1 MARQGVR
8 SDTAPR
14 EIPRRWPIP
23 FTGGD
28 RLPRPPMSSGGWE
41 IPRRRRGGHPRPRR
55 STDHRVRGA
64 GTFRGCSTSRVSR
77 VSRRA
82 FDRLANGTMPHES
95 PRKHLSGTALV
106 GAAALSLLLSAATSP
121 SAAQNVRPDQPLSTA
136 EIARR
141 VTDSVVTIHTA
152 SGHGSGVIVDP
163 TGIVVTNL
171 HVIENETDL
180 EVVLANGDIYDDIA
194 VVDLDERRDLVVL
207 KLKAYNLVPAA
218 MGDSDDIRVGDSVV
232 LVGSPEGFDS
242 TVSEGVISAMR
253 DTGAG
258 YSVIQTSAPAS
269 PGSSGG
275 GMFNAYA
282 ELIGIV
288 TSQARQGQNLNF
300 AVPFNYARGLLSTEP
315 TMTLSDLT
323 ERLTTSASSRVA
335 ESTSSSTGISSAD
348 ADRFNDLMQA
358 ISADEDLHEFVE
370 FRDAGD
376 GLWLFFYKD
385 GDHVPEILGYVELL
399 EDGFDRA
406 MVVLQSQQLPSP
418 ESPWT
423 SRQLVSLLQ
432 LSFNWNFAKLVA
444 DSDGSLGTMLELELR
459 TTDKY
464 SLIIGAYS
472 VGEAADDVAGMMNAP
487 ETSGSSTMAPALT
500 EAPAARTASVDLLDH
515 AVRYDPGEWSEIP
528 PLNDDVLLQLEHSS
542 KEVWIS
548 LITERGE
555 IPVEA
560 MVRLIRQ
567 NMVVAGAQD
576 VEGIRSGKRLV
587 GGIELGYS
595 ETLATVEGVP
605 FIYLAHVFSSE
616 RGTIQILGWTTR
628 NLYTEHKAT
637 IERFVAGFH
646 LP

>member
-1 MARQGVR
+1 
-8 SDTAPR
+8 
-14 EIPRRWPIP
+14 
-23 FTGGD
+23 
-28 RLPRPPMSSGGWE
+28 
-41 IPRRRRGGHPRPRR
+41 
-55 STDHRVRGA
+55 
-64 GTFRGCSTSRVSR
+64 
-77 VSRRA
+77 
-82 FDRLANGTMPHES
+82 MPHES

>member
-1 MARQGVR
+1 M
-8 SDTAPR
+8 
-14 EIPRRWPIP
+14 
-23 FTGGD
+23 
-28 RLPRPPMSSGGWE
+28 
-41 IPRRRRGGHPRPRR
+41 
-55 STDHRVRGA
+55 
-64 GTFRGCSTSRVSR
+64 
-77 VSRRA
+77 
-82 FDRLANGTMPHES
+82 
-95 PRKHLSGTALV
+95 
-106 GAAALSLLLSAATSP
+106 
-121 SAAQNVRPDQPLSTA
+121 RPDQPLSTA

>member
-1 MARQGVR
+1 
-8 SDTAPR
+8 
-14 EIPRRWPIP
+14 
-23 FTGGD
+23 
-28 RLPRPPMSSGGWE
+28 MSQPSE
-41 IPRRRRGGHPRPRR
+41 CRTP
-55 STDHRVRGA
+55 
-64 GTFRGCSTSRVSR
+64 RVSR
-77 VSRRA
+77 VSRRT
-82 FDRLANGTMPHES
+82 FDRLANGIMPHES

-106 GAAALSLLLSAATSP
+106 GAAALLLLLSAATSP

-136 EIARR
+136 DIARR
-141 VTDSVVTIHTA
+141 VTDSVVTVHTA
-152 SGHGSGVIVDP
+152 SGHGSGVIVDS

-180 EVVLANGDIYDDIA
+180 EVVLANGDIYDDIV
-194 VVDLDERRDLVVL
+194 VVDFDERRDLVVL

-218 MGDSDDIRVGDSVV
+218 MGDSDDIRVGDRVV

-242 TVSEGVISAMR
+242 TVSEGVISARR

-258 YSVIQTSAPAS
+258 YSVIQTSAAAS

-282 ELIGIV
+282 ELVGIV

-323 ERLTTSASSRVA
+323 ERLTTSADASSRVA
-335 ESTSSSTGISSAD
+335 ESTSSSTGVSSAD

-370 FRDAGD
+370 FRDADD
-376 GLWLFFYKD
+376 GSWLFFYKD
-385 GDHVPEILGYVELL
+385 GDHVPEIPGYVELL

-464 SLIIGAYS
+464 SLILGAYS

-487 ETSGSSTMAPALT
+487 ETSGSSTMTSALT
-500 EAPAARTASVDLLDH
+500 EAPAAGAASVDLLDH

-528 PLNDDVLLQLEHSS
+528 ALNDEVLLQLQHSS
-542 KEVWIS
+542 KEVWMS
-548 LITERGE
+548 LITEGAE

-560 MVRLIRQ
+560 MVQLFRQ
-567 NMVVAGAQD
+567 NLVAGEAQD

-595 ETLATVEGVP
+595 EVLATVEGIPV
-605 FIYLAHVFSSE
+605 IYLAHFFSSE
-616 RGTIQILGWTTR
+616 RGTMQIVGWTPR

>member
-1 MARQGVR
+1 
-8 SDTAPR
+8 
-14 EIPRRWPIP
+14 
-23 FTGGD
+23 
-28 RLPRPPMSSGGWE
+28 
-41 IPRRRRGGHPRPRR
+41 
-55 STDHRVRGA
+55 
-64 GTFRGCSTSRVSR
+64 
-77 VSRRA
+77 
-82 FDRLANGTMPHES
+82 MPHES
-95 PRKHLSGTALV
+95 PRRYRSGTALL
-106 GAAALSLLLSAATSP
+106 GAGALSLLLPAATGP

-152 SGHGSGVIVDP
+152 SGHGSGVIVDS

-194 VVDLDERRDLVVL
+194 VVDVDERRDLVVL

-288 TSQARQGQNLNF
+288 TSQAREGQNLNF

-323 ERLTTSASSRVA
+323 ERLSTSADASSRVA
-335 ESTSSSTGISSAD
+335 EPTSSSTGISSAD

-385 GDHVPEILGYVELL
+385 GDHVAEVPGYVELL

-406 MVVLQSQQLPSP
+406 MVVLHTQQLSSP
-418 ESPWT
+418 GSPWT
-423 SRQLVSLLQ
+423 SRQVVSLLQ

-444 DSDGSLGTMLELELR
+444 DSDGSLRTMLELELR
-459 TTDKY
+459 TTDEH
-464 SLIIGAYS
+464 SLILGAYS

-487 ETSGSSTMAPALT
+487 EPSGSSTMASALT
-500 EAPAARTASVDLLDH
+500 EAPAAQTASVDLLDH
-515 AVRYDPGEWSEIP
+515 AVRFDPREWSEIP
-528 PLNDDVLLQLEHSS
+528 ALNDDVLLQLEHSS
-542 KEVWIS
+542 KEVWMS

-560 MVRLIRQ
+560 MVQLFRQ
-567 NMVVAGAQD
+567 NLVVAGLQD

-595 ETLATVEGVP
+595 EVLATAEGVP
-605 FIYLAHVFSSE
+605 VIYLAHFFSSE
-616 RGTIQILGWTTR
+616 RGTIQIVGWTPR
-628 NLYTEHKAT
+628 NLYTEHKTT

>member
-1 MARQGVR
+1 
-8 SDTAPR
+8 
-14 EIPRRWPIP
+14 
-23 FTGGD
+23 
-28 RLPRPPMSSGGWE
+28 
-41 IPRRRRGGHPRPRR
+41 
-55 STDHRVRGA
+55 
-64 GTFRGCSTSRVSR
+64 
-77 VSRRA
+77 
-82 FDRLANGTMPHES
+82 MPHGS
-95 PRKHLSGTALV
+95 PRKHLSETALV
-106 GAAALSLLLSAATSP
+106 GAAALSLLLSAATGP
-121 SAAQNVRPDQPLSTA
+121 SVAQNVRPDQPLSTA

-194 VVDLDERRDLVVL
+194 VVDVDERRDLVVL

-218 MGDSDDIRVGDSVV
+218 MGDSDDIRVGDTVV

-275 GMFNAYA
+275 GMFNADA

-323 ERLTTSASSRVA
+323 ERLTTSADASSRVA

-376 GLWLFFYKD
+376 GLWLFFYKN
-385 GDHVPEILGYVELL
+385 GNHVPEIPGYVELMD
-399 EDGFDRA
+399 DGFDRA

-432 LSFNWNFAKLVA
+432 LSFGWNFAKLVA
-444 DSDGSLGTMLELELR
+444 DSDGSLATMLELELR

-464 SLIIGAYS
+464 SLILGAYS
-472 VGEAADDVAGMMNAP
+472 VGEAADDVAG
-487 ETSGSSTMAPALT
+487 TMPSALT

-528 PLNDDVLLQLEHSS
+528 ALNDDVLLQLQHSS
-542 KEVWIS
+542 TEVWIS

-560 MVRLIRQ
+560 MVNLFRQ
-567 NMVVAGAQD
+567 NLVAGGAQD

-595 ETLATVEGVP
+595 ESLATFEGIP
-605 FIYLAHVFSSE
+605 LIYLTHVFSSE
-616 RGTIQILGWTTR
+616 RGTIQIVGWTPR

>member
-1 MARQGVR
+1 
-8 SDTAPR
+8 
-14 EIPRRWPIP
+14 
-23 FTGGD
+23 
-28 RLPRPPMSSGGWE
+28 
-41 IPRRRRGGHPRPRR
+41 
-55 STDHRVRGA
+55 
-64 GTFRGCSTSRVSR
+64 
-77 VSRRA
+77 
-82 FDRLANGTMPHES
+82 MPHES

-136 EIARR
+136 DVARR
-141 VTDSVVTIHTA
+141 VTDSVVTVHTA
-152 SGHGSGVIVDP
+152 SGHGSGVIVDS

-194 VVDLDERRDLVVL
+194 VVDVDQRRDLVVL

-218 MGDSDDIRVGDSVV
+218 MGDSDDIRVGDRVV

-242 TVSEGVISAMR
+242 TVSEGVISAIR

-282 ELIGIV
+282 ELVGIV

-323 ERLTTSASSRVA
+323 ERLTTSADASSRVA

-370 FRDAGD
+370 FRAAGD

-385 GDHVPEILGYVELL
+385 GDHVPEIPGYVELL

-418 ESPWT
+418 ESSWT

-444 DSDGSLGTMLELELR
+444 DSDRSLGTMLELELR

-464 SLIIGAYS
+464 SLILGAYS

-487 ETSGSSTMAPALT
+487 ETSGSSTMTSALT
-500 EAPAARTASVDLLDH
+500 EAPAARAAWVDLLDH
-515 AVRYDPGEWSEIP
+515 AVRYDPREWSEIP
-528 PLNDDVLLQLEHSS
+528 ALNDDVLLQLQHSS
-542 KEVWIS
+542 EEVWMS

-560 MVRLIRQ
+560 MVQLFRQ
-567 NMVVAGAQD
+567 NLVAGD

-595 ETLATVEGVP
+595 EVLATVEGIP
-605 FIYLAHVFSSE
+605 LIYLAHFFSSE
-616 RGTIQILGWTTR
+616 RGTIQIVGWTPR